1 LIEHEIPRDRRKVG
15 MDAAAESGEMN
26 GPLGDE
32 SKMNQHLASNVIL
45 MGCETYELEEA
56 YKILMLTGV
65 DLRFSGLTRELQPA
79 VWARIR
85 QVPWEAAIQRP
96 VLIDSVF
103 ARGLRACS
111 VLASIARRL
120 RSWLGTQSLSIRA

>member
-1 LIEHEIPRDRRKVG
+1 MTEHEIPRDRRKVG
-15 MDAAAESGEMN
+15 MDAAAESGAVVMN

-32 SKMNQHLASNVIL
+32 TKMNQHLATNVVLI
-45 MGCETYELEEA
+45 GCEIGELEEA
-56 YKILMLTGV
+56 YKILMLGGV
-65 DLRFSGLTRELQPA
+65 DLRFSGLTRELRPA

-85 QVPWEAAIQRP
+85 QVGWHAALQRP

-120 RSWLGTQSLSIRA
+120 RSWLGT

>member
-1 LIEHEIPRDRRKVG
+1 
-15 MDAAAESGEMN
+15 MDAVAESGAAAMN

-32 SKMNQHLASNVIL
+32 TKMNQDLTTNVMLIS
-45 MGCETYELEEA
+45 CETEELGEA

-85 QVPWEAAIQRP
+85 QVPWQAAMQRP
-96 VLIDSVF
+96 VLIDSLCLPEGCVLVQCWP
-103 ARGLRACS
+103 ASQGDSGLGSAHNRCQS
-111 VLASIARRL
+111 GRRS
-120 RSWLGTQSLSIRA
+120 REDAQRPQV

>member
-1 LIEHEIPRDRRKVG
+1 
-15 MDAAAESGEMN
+15 MDAAAESGAVVMN

-32 SKMNQHLASNVIL
+32 TKMNQHLASNVML
-45 MGCETYELEEA
+45 VGCETEELEEA
-56 YKILMLTGV
+56 YKILMLGGV

-85 QVPWEAAIQRP
+85 QVPWHAALQKP

-120 RSWLGTQSLSIRA
+120 RSWLGT

>member
-1 LIEHEIPRDRRKVG
+1 
-15 MDAAAESGEMN
+15 MN

-32 SKMNQHLASNVIL
+32 TKKVIQHLATNVIL
-45 MGCETYELEEA
+45 IGYETYELEEA
-56 YKILMLTGV
+56 YKILM
-65 DLRFSGLTRELQPA
+65 RELQPA

-85 QVPWEAAIQRP
+85 QVPCQAALQTP

-103 ARGLRACS
+103 GRGLRACS

-120 RSWLGTQSLSIRA
+120 RSWLGT